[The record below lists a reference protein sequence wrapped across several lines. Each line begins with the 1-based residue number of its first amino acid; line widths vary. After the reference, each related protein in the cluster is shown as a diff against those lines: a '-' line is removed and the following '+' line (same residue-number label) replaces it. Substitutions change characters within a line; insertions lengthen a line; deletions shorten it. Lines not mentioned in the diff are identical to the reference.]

1 MADVNSTATQNQ
13 TQQQTQTEPQK
24 QPNNQ
29 VSGTQQQTQTTKP
42 EDNSN
47 GNELTVES
55 LMAQLAQEKANNAK
69 LKSDNDKLCTSEGNL
84 RKQLRAK
91 QTAEEQEAEAKA
103 EQAAQRDAYVKEL
116 EKFKSVTESSERY
129 LGMGMPTEM
138 AKATA
143 TAEYEGNM
151 DVVTLTAP
159 AKSSYNQSGHYYGV
173 QIIAKDEAGN
183 TTTVNQ
189 SDATLGSKLRLTVKE
204 KTAPVITISSP
215 TASQL
220 LTSNQ
225 PTISFTV
232 TDDDSGVNPD
242 TIKLLIDGSE
252 ISGITKTK
260 TTSGYSCSYKPS
272 TALSDGSHTVVVKA
286 SDYDGNAATQKSV
299 SFKIDTVPPELSV
312 TSPVNKLVTNKTTVT
327 VAGTT
332 NDATSSPVT
341 LTINGSAVTV
351 YDDGTFSKDITLKDG
366 SNTITVVAKDGA
378 GRTTTVTRTVTL
390 DTKAPVISDVSLA
403 PNPADVGATYVISV
417 SVTD

>member
-1 MADVNSTATQNQ
+1 MQKVSNEYKASMKSSLRERSYMMISFGLVNQEAQANATVMG
-13 TQQQTQTEPQK
+13 
-24 QPNNQ
+24 NNFAYY
-29 VSGTQQQTQTTKP
+29 S
-42 EDNSN
+42 
-47 GNELTVES
+47 
-55 LMAQLAQEKANNAK
+55 
-69 LKSDNDKLCTSEGNL
+69 
-84 RKQLRAK
+84 K
-91 QTAEEQEAEAKA
+91 QTGLFG
-103 EQAAQRDAYVKEL
+103 QRKEDTVYATL
-116 EKFKSVTESSERY
+116 EHDFTKVDGSMYFLPRENTSGNYYDTGLISKPLIPKSGYELLIELNVV
-129 LGMGMPTEM
+129 
-138 AKATA
+138 ATDIKGL
-143 TAEYEGNM
+143 T
-151 DVVTLTAP
+151 TLTAP

-189 SDATLGSKLRLTVKE
+189 SDTTLGSKLRLTVKE

-366 SNTITVVAKDGA
+366 SNTITVVAKDGV

>member
-1 MADVNSTATQNQ
+1 M
-13 TQQQTQTEPQK
+13 
-24 QPNNQ
+24 
-29 VSGTQQQTQTTKP
+29 TTT
-42 EDNSN
+42 
-47 GNELTVES
+47 LTYDS
-55 LMAQLAQEKANNAK
+55 ASKTYKA
-69 LKSDNDKLCTSEGNL
+69 
-84 RKQLRAK
+84 
-91 QTAEEQEAEAKA
+91 
-103 EQAAQRDAYVKEL
+103 
-116 EKFKSVTESSERY
+116 
-129 LGMGMPTEM
+129 
-138 AKATA
+138 
-143 TAEYEGNM
+143 
-151 DVVTLTAP
+151 TLTAP

-272 TALSDGSHTVVVKA
+272 TALS

>member
-1 MADVNSTATQNQ
+1 MAI
-13 TQQQTQTEPQK
+13 
-24 QPNNQ
+24 
-29 VSGTQQQTQTTKP
+29 
-42 EDNSN
+42 
-47 GNELTVES
+47 
-55 LMAQLAQEKANNAK
+55 
-69 LKSDNDKLCTSEGNL
+69 
-84 RKQLRAK
+84 
-91 QTAEEQEAEAKA
+91 
-103 EQAAQRDAYVKEL
+103 
-116 EKFKSVTESSERY
+116 KSVQAIVNGVTTTLTYDSASKTY
-129 LGMGMPTEM
+129 
-138 AKATA
+138 KA
-143 TAEYEGNM
+143 
-151 DVVTLTAP
+151 TLTAP

-332 NDATSSPVT
+332 
-341 LTINGSAVTV
+341 INGSAVTV

>member
-1 MADVNSTATQNQ
+1 MA
-13 TQQQTQTEPQK
+13 EK
-24 QPNNQ
+24 
-29 VSGTQQQTQTTKP
+29 
-42 EDNSN
+42 
-47 GNELTVES
+47 LT
-55 LMAQLAQEKANNAK
+55 LASMCAGGVQERIDRALAK
-69 LKSDNDKLCTSEGNL
+69 ISDNILDLNTDAKKKRVLDVKITLTPNEDDREDVSVEVQTSVKLAPEMGLKT
-84 RKQLRAK
+84 QLFINKDFR
-91 QTAEEQEAEAKA
+91 
-103 EQAAQRDAYVKEL
+103 
-116 EKFKSVTESSERY
+116 SGVT
-129 LGMGMPTEM
+129 
-138 AKATA
+138 
-143 TAEYEGNM
+143 
-151 DVVTLTAP
+151 TLTAP